1 MVLLKE
7 NKIPDP
13 NISLSLLK
21 ARHSTASS
29 IIMKF
34 SAAWYLRSFRI
45 LPVVKFHT
53 WTKAAVSDERC
64 YL

>member
-21 ARHSTASS
+21 ARQSTASS

-34 SAAWYLRSFRI
+34 SAAWYFRSFRI

-53 WTKAAVSDERC
+53 
-64 YL
+64 